1 MGVVDQA
8 VEDGVGDGGISDLFV
23 PVIHRK
29 LTGDDGGDMTV
40 SLLDDLQEVSSFGI
54 GHGSEPEIVN
64 HQDVDP
70 GDFVD
75 DLSIA
80 SIAFGHSHLVEE
92 LGGPDVES
100 AVSFPA
106 GLVGQ
111 GASQE
116 GFSHPG
122 GAGDDD
128 VMVALDP
135 IAGDKAHHDGL
146 IDAPRGFVVDI
157 LHTGVE
163 LQSGV
168 FQVPTHSVIFL
179 PGPLAVHDEAET
191 FFKG

>member
-8 VEDGVGDGGISDLFV
+8 VKDGIGDGRISDLFV
-23 PVIHRK
+23 PVIHRE
-29 LTGDDGGDMTV
+29 LTGDNGGGMTV
-40 SLLDDLQEVSSFGI
+40 PLLDDLQEVSSFGI
-54 GHGSEPEIVN
+54 GHGGEPEIVN
-64 HQDVDP
+64 HQDM
-70 GDFVD
+70 GLGEFVD
-75 DLSIA
+75 GLAIA
-80 SIAFGHSHLVEE
+80 SVSLGQRHLIGE
-92 LGGPDVES
+92 LGGTDVEG

-128 VMVALDP
+128 VLMTFDP
-135 IAGDKAHHDGL
+135 IAGDKTHYDGL
-146 IDAPRGFVVDI
+146 IDSPRGFVVDI
-157 LHTGVE
+157 LHAGVE

-168 FQVPTHSVIFL
+168 FQVPTHSIIFL
-179 PGPLAVHDEAET
+179 PGPLAVHDKAET